1 MEQTC
6 KGEKGQYERRDA
18 ISKSVR
24 QFRMK
29 ESVEE
34 MSGKEKYYNL

>member
-6 KGEKGQYERRDA
+6 KSEKGQFERRDA
-18 ISKSVR
+18 IRKSIR